1 MCACVELETKL
12 EGFGAAVIETFCDCD
27 LAAIANT
34 HTCTQVRTHLRLQP
48 RTTSLEQQHRIFWP
62 PNKRTHACTPTHI
75 HTRCGCGL
83 AASVASYADAR
94 LSATSQSCTR
104 AYPHICTRAAVVAWR
119 PARPCTQT
127 PGCQPNHNHTHVHLH
142 ISTQTAV
149 VAWQPTRPCTQ
160 TLGCQPHHN
169 HAHMSTHT
177 YPHRLQLWPGNQ
189 HGLVRRRPVVSHIT
203 IMHKRIPTHIHT
215 RCGCGLAASVASY
228 ADARLSATSQSR
240 THEHPYISTQTAVV
254 AWQPAWPRTQ
264 TLSCQPHHNHAQA
277 HTHTHPHTCGC
288 DLAASAAS
296 YADAWLPTMP

>member
-1 MCACVELETKL
+1 M
-12 EGFGAAVIETFCDCD
+12 
-27 LAAIANT
+27 
-34 HTCTQVRTHLRLQP
+34 
-48 RTTSLEQQHRIFWP
+48 
-62 PNKRTHACTPTHI
+62 
-75 HTRCGCGL
+75 HTRSGCGL
-83 AASVASYADAR
+83 AASKALYADAR
-94 LSATSQSCTR
+94 LSATSQSHTCTLT
-104 AYPHICTRAAVVAWR
+104 HIHTDCGCGLAANAALYAD
-119 PARPCTQT
+119 ARLSATSQSR
-127 PGCQPNHNHTHVHLH
+127 THEHPH